1 MSFLVMLRSLIQANL
16 GDLVLLYDTW
26 MEGSCDSSQSPAQC
40 RGHFP
45 SIGLSGCSHV
55 WDSQKCPLMT
65 CTYGVFSCSR
75 QPHTAALP
83 RQTWGRADG
92 ANLALPVVAIQD

>member
-1 MSFLVMLRSLIQANL
+1 
-16 GDLVLLYDTW
+16 